1 MVITLYVFKQC
12 HTMILRYNR
21 NLTNQLNNDISLL
34 GTENAIDELISK
46 MLNRLL
52 GSYMV
57 IQF

>member
-1 MVITLYVFKQC
+1 
-12 HTMILRYNR
+12 MILRYNC